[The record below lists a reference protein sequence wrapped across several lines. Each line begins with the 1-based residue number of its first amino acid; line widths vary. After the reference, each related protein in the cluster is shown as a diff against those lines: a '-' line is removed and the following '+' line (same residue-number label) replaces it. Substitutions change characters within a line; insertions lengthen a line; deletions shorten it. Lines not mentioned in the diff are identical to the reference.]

1 VQKWNS
7 LNDSSILF
15 FIGYGS
21 VLNVDGEVEMDAIIM
36 EGRELKTGVYAWP
49 AYFNL
54 QEKHYVYA
62 CLWGTG
68 ACFCIPPKNNF

>member
-1 VQKWNS
+1 MLYIQKLNP

-36 EGRELKTGVYAWP
+36 EGRELKTGVYGLS

-54 QEKHYVYA
+54 QVPFVIHLY
-62 CLWGTG
+62 
-68 ACFCIPPKNNF
+68 